1 MGTRSIRVF
10 AIGMAVT
17 LPLVAGSVLL
27 PAYAGTSTLVTA
39 SAGIGVVAAT
49 FGLAAGLAAVLLAC
63 GAAVVLEMAPAGELH
78 VERPRD
84 AVSLTLFAANG
95 LVVAAIGSL
104 LHGHRQRASPVAP
117 EDAPRGRVTA
127 IDHVRPVK
135 LCETRGPLSLRREPL
150 TDRETEVL
158 TLLATGMS
166 NAEIGDELF
175 ISINTVKSH
184 LKNVYGKL
192 GVDNRTSARRRLWNS
207 AHSRRRRGSE
217 TVGVQTR
224 PLAGE
229 DDLSSLVR
237 QARSSLLAPRCGS
250 STGSPERVMRAG

>member
-104 LHGHRQRASPVAP
+104 LHGHRSQRASPVAP

-127 IDHVRPVK
+127 IDHVRPVM

-192 GVDNRTSARRRLWNS
+192 GVDNRTRALSTALELGVIPADDAAVRRS
-207 AHSRRRRGSE
+207 G
-217 TVGVQTR
+217 GQTR

-229 DDLSSLVR
+229 DDL
-237 QARSSLLAPRCGS
+237 AA
-250 STGSPERVMRAG
+250 

>member
-49 FGLAAGLAAVLLAC
+49 FGLAAGLVAVLLAC
-63 GAAVVLEMAPAGELH
+63 SAAVVLEMAPAGELH

-104 LHGHRQRASPVAP
+104 LHGHRSRRASLVAP

-127 IDHVRPVK
+127 IDHVRPV
-135 LCETRGPLSLRREPL
+135 LP
-150 TDRETEVL
+150 
-158 TLLATGMS
+158 
-166 NAEIGDELF
+166 
-175 ISINTVKSH
+175 
-184 LKNVYGKL
+184 
-192 GVDNRTSARRRLWNS
+192 ARK
-207 AHSRRRRGSE
+207 
-217 TVGVQTR
+217 
-224 PLAGE
+224 
-229 DDLSSLVR
+229 
-237 QARSSLLAPRCGS
+237 C
-250 STGSPERVMRAG
+250 

>member
-10 AIGMAVT
+10 AVGLAIT

-39 SAGIGVVAAT
+39 SAGIGVIAAT
-49 FGLAAGLAAVLLAC
+49 FGLAAGLVAVLLAC
-63 GAAVVLEMAPAGELH
+63 SAAVVLEMAPAGELH

-104 LHGHRQRASPVAP
+104 LHGYRSRRASPVVP

-127 IDHVRPVK
+127 IDHGRPV
-135 LCETRGPLSLRREPL
+135 LLSETCAPLSLRREPL

-166 NAEIGDELF
+166 NAQIGAELF
-175 ISINTVKSH
+175 ISVNTVKSH
-184 LKNVYGKL
+184 LKNVYSKL
-192 GVDNRTSARRRLWNS
+192 GVGNRTGALSTALELGVIPVDHAAGR
-207 AHSRRRRGSE
+207 
-217 TVGVQTR
+217 VG
-224 PLAGE
+224 LAGE
-229 DDLSSLVR
+229 DDV
-237 QARSSLLAPRCGS
+237 AA
-250 STGSPERVMRAG
+250 